1 MLTMSLA
8 AANPFASDSFLQ
20 PPALYPPPYTQ
31 QPSSA
36 PVSSSHS
43 RRSMGVDPL
52 AETPLSPIDALAL
65 LEDLL
70 LAGGGDGSALYD
82 SAHGGGGGFGGA
94 AGGAS
99 YEGGAAGGR
108 PAATSIEGPGD
119 VEQQWSEVGIVLD
132 ISNPFYTGGAA
143 GAGAGAGGSS
153 NGGAGRNSSI
163 SISGGS
169 GDGTAG
175 AGAAAADSAEDAMT
189 WPVATATVIQSFW
202 PTSDTELPL
211 EEGTSDNLSRIHFD
225 DSSMTHDVNT
235 TPTPRIHFGFFC

>member
-99 YEGGAAGGR
+99 YEGGSGR
-108 PAATSIEGPGD
+108 WA
-119 VEQQWSEVGIVLD
+119 
-132 ISNPFYTGGAA
+132 
-143 GAGAGAGGSS
+143 
-153 NGGAGRNSSI
+153 
-163 SISGGS
+163 S
-169 GDGTAG
+169 GDN
-175 AGAAAADSAEDAMT
+175 
-189 WPVATATVIQSFW
+189 IY
-202 PTSDTELPL
+202 
-211 EEGTSDNLSRIHFD
+211 
-225 DSSMTHDVNT
+225 
-235 TPTPRIHFGFFC
+235 